1 MKLLLKNIV
10 LSFLTSCILAL
21 IITWNKIFIHQF
33 NFNVMRICSHT
44 FCRHFVFV
52 TAILLMM
59 TYTSIAIGNTGFP
72 GLILQSQTPRSHIS
86 GSVTN
91 ASGDLLAG
99 VTVQAKGTTLVTTTN
114 SNGYYELDA
123 AGTGTLIFSYVG
135 YITQEIPV
143 NGRSRVNVV
152 LNISSSELSQVV
164 VVGYGTQKKE
174 NLTAA
179 VDVVNTKQIESRGNA
194 NVTEMLQGVSP
205 NLNITPGSTVA
216 SEPGGKPA
224 INIRGIGTLTGD
236 YAPYVL
242 VDGVPMDINAVN
254 PSDIQSVTILKD
266 AAAAAI
272 YGSKGAF
279 GVILIT
285 TNTGAGKKKMQI
297 GYSNNISF
305 SSPIGRPHMENSLK
319 YITAFDQ
326 ASINAGLGPNFTQEN
341 YDRIKQYMAGEI
353 KEETW
358 LMPDSSDWV
367 GNGIWSIAGNGNND
381 WMYIFYRDLT
391 MRQKHNVDIS
401 GGGDKT
407 SYYVSAGLWD
417 QPDELRYGG
426 QFYKRYNVTANITAK
441 ATNWMTFKFNSK
453 YINERNR
460 YFNTKEGY
468 DRNTFYHDFY
478 RINSFRPRI
487 LPNGEFSDIS
497 DIPSLIDGGKIDV
510 YGSQYILSLGAILEP
525 VKNWETV
532 ISYNYT
538 NSNTRYDD
546 NKMTV
551 YGTDPRGNKYVHAYP
566 TSSYTTNFAADNN
579 TLFNITSSYNLTLGK
594 HYFYVMGGFESQSDI
609 LNGITG
615 SKNDM
620 LTSSVPSIST
630 STGKIN
636 LSDNKS
642 HWATESFFARFRYNF
657 KEKYLLELNGRYD
670 GSSRFASD
678 SRWGLFPS
686 VSVGYNVSQESFW
699 KTLKPYVNTFKIR
712 GSWGS
717 LGNQQVP
724 NYLYLPTIG
733 MGTNLNW
740 IIGTVRPDFV
750 QAPGLTSANLTWE
763 TITTKNIGFDAGFLD
778 SRLSTSFD
786 YYTRIT
792 SDMFGPAEALP
803 LTLGTSVPQTNNATI
818 RTRGFDLAVTW
829 RDHIGA
835 NITYSV
841 RATISDNVTTVLK
854 YNNPTKSLSTWY
866 EGQTLGEIW
875 GLRTVGI
882 YQSKEDA
889 DKGPDQT
896 LFYPTWGAG
905 DIQYKDLNGDKKITR
920 GSGTANDP
928 GDYTII
934 GNNSSR
940 FPVGLYTELNWKN
953 IDFSMFWQG
962 ILKRDYAFATTN
974 DNAFYG
980 FNGQQ
985 WWGMNAFYKGNN
997 TTLDYWRPEDETNIL
1012 GPNTQSY
1019 YPKPYLSTED
1029 YKNKEIQTRYMQ
1041 NASYFRLKSLTIGYT
1056 VPSGLTRRA
1065 AVGNARIYVSGENLL
1080 TLTSLTK
1087 LIDPEALFNA
1097 GWGVAKGHFLRRIY
1111 SVGINVTFK

>member
-1 MKLLLKNIV
+1 M
-10 LSFLTSCILAL
+10 S
-21 IITWNKIFIHQF
+21 
-33 NFNVMRICSHT
+33 R
-44 FCRHFVFV
+44 
-52 TAILLMM
+52 
-59 TYTSIAIGNTGFP
+59 Y
-72 GLILQSQTPRSHIS
+72 HIS
-86 GSVTN
+86 GTVTN
-91 ASGDLLAG
+91 VSGDLLAG
-99 VTVQAKGTTLVTTTN
+99 VTVQMKRSSIGTTTD
-114 SNGYYELDA
+114 SKGYYELNASGSD
-123 AGTGTLIFSYVG
+123 TLVFSYVG
-135 YITQEIPV
+135 YITQEVPV
-143 NGRSRVNVV
+143 NGKSNVNVI
-152 LNISSSELSQVV
+152 LNVSSSELSQVV
-164 VVGYGTQKKE
+164 VVGYGTQRKE

-179 VDVVNTKQIESRGNA
+179 VDIIDTKQIASRGNA

-205 NLNITPGSTVA
+205 NLNITPGSTTA
-216 SEPGGKPA
+216 SEPGGKPS

-254 PSDIQSVTILKD
+254 SNDIQSITVLKD

-285 TNTGAGKKKMQI
+285 TRSGSMKKKIQI

-305 SSPIGRPHMENSLK
+305 SNPIGRPHMENSLK

-326 ASINAGLGPNFTQEN
+326 ASINAGLGANFTPEN
-341 YDRIKQYMAGEI
+341 YDRIEKYMAGEI

-381 WMYIFYRDLT
+381 WMYIFYKDIT
-391 MRQKHNVDIS
+391 TRQKHNIDIS

-426 QFYKRYNVTANITAK
+426 QFYKRYNVTANITSK
-441 ATNWMTFKFNSK
+441 ATDWMTFKFNSK

-478 RINSFRPRI
+478 RTNSFRPRI

-497 DIPSLIDGGKIDV
+497 DIPSLVDGGKIDV

-538 NSNTRYDD
+538 NSNSRYDD
-546 NKMTV
+546 NKKTI
-551 YGTDPRGNKYVHAYP
+551 YGTDPRGQKYVHAYP
-566 TSSYTTNFAADNN
+566 TSSYTSNFVADNN
-579 TLFNITSSYNLTLGK
+579 TLFNITSSYNIALDK
-594 HYFYVMGGFESQSDI
+594 HDFYVMAGFESQSDL

-630 STGKIN
+630 STGTIN

-642 HWATESFFARFRYNF
+642 HWASESFFGRFRYNF
-657 KEKYLLELNGRYD
+657 REKYLLEVNGRYD

-678 SRWGLFPS
+678 SRWGFFPS
-686 VSVGYNVSQESFW
+686 VSVGYNISQESFW
-699 KTLKPYVNTFKIR
+699 KALKPYVNTFKIR

-740 IIGTVRPDFV
+740 IVGSVRPDFV
-750 QAPGLTSANLTWE
+750 QAPGLTSAGLTWE

-778 SRLSTSFD
+778 GRLSAAFD
-786 YYTRIT
+786 LYTRIT

-818 RTRGFDLAVTW
+818 KTRGFDLDLTW
-829 RDHIGA
+829 RDHIGT

-841 RATISDNVTTVLK
+841 RATISDNVTTVLE

-882 YQSKEDA
+882 YQSDEDA
-889 DKGPDQT
+889 GKGPDQT

-905 DIQYKDLNGDKKITR
+905 DIQYKDLDGDNKITR
-920 GSGTANDP
+920 GSGTADDP

-940 FPVGLYTELNWKN
+940 YPVGLYGELKWKN

-962 ILKRDYAFATTN
+962 ILKREYAFARAN

-980 FNGQQ
+980 FNGEQ

-997 TTLDYWRPEDETNIL
+997 TTLDYWRPGDESNIL

-1041 NASYFRLKSLTIGYT
+1041 KASYFRLKSLTIGYT
-1056 VPSGLTRRA
+1056 VPSNLTRRV
-1065 AVGNARIYVSGENLL
+1065 AVENARIYVSGENLL
-1080 TLTSLTK
+1080 TFTPLTK
-1087 LIDPEALFNA
+1087 LVDPEALFNS
-1097 GWGVAKGHFLRRIY
+1097 GWGVAKGHFLRRIF

>member
-1 MKLLLKNIV
+1 MRMRVHIFYRYFGFIMA
-10 LSFLTSCILAL
+10 LSLMAHASVAGDKMHFLNLPLADEHL
-21 IITWNKIFIHQF
+21 QF
-33 NFNVMRICSHT
+33 RVAGT
-44 FCRHFVFV
+44 V
-52 TAILLMM
+52 TG
-59 TYTSIAIGNTGFP
+59 T
-72 GLILQSQTPRSHIS
+72 
-86 GSVTN
+86 
-91 ASGDLLAG
+91 SGDVLTG
-99 VTVQAKGTTLVTTTN
+99 VTVQVKRTASGTATDSKGH
-114 SNGYYELDA
+114 YELDA
-123 AGTGTLIFSYVG
+123 SGSDTLVFSYVG
-135 YITQEIPV
+135 YVTQEVPV
-143 NGRSRVNVV
+143 NGRGNVNVV
-152 LNISSSELSQVV
+152 LSVSSSELSQVV

-179 VDVVNTKQIESRGNA
+179 VDIIDTKQIASRGNA

-205 NLNITPGSTVA
+205 NLNITPGSTTA
-216 SEPGGKPA
+216 SEPGGKPS

-254 PSDIQSVTILKD
+254 ANDIQSITVLKD

-285 TNTGAGKKKMQI
+285 TRSGSRNKKIQI

-305 SSPIGRPHMENSLK
+305 STPIGRPHMENSLK

-326 ASINAGLGPNFTQEN
+326 ASINAGLGANFTPEN
-341 YDRIKQYMAGEI
+341 YERIKKYMAGEI

-358 LMPDSSDWV
+358 LKPDSSDWM

-381 WMYIFYRDLT
+381 WMYIFYKDIT
-391 MRQKHNVDIS
+391 TRQKHNIDIS

-407 SYYVSAGLWD
+407 SYYMSAGLWD

-426 QFYKRYNVTANITAK
+426 QFYKRYNVTANITSR
-441 ATNWMTFKFNSK
+441 ATNWMTVKFNSK

-468 DRNTFYHDFY
+468 DRNVFYHDFY

-497 DIPSLIDGGKIDV
+497 DIPSLVDGGKADV

-525 VKNWETV
+525 VKNWETA

-538 NSNTRYDD
+538 NSNSRYDD
-546 NKMTV
+546 NKKTI
-551 YGTDPRGNKYVHAYP
+551 YGTDPRGEKYVHAYP
-566 TSSYTTNFAADNN
+566 TSSYTSNFVTDNN
-579 TLFNITSSYNLTLGK
+579 TLFNITSSYNVALNK
-594 HYFYVMGGFESQSDI
+594 HNFYVMAGFESQSDL

-642 HWATESFFARFRYNF
+642 HWATESFFGRFRYNF

-678 SRWGLFPS
+678 SRWGFFPS
-686 VSVGYNVSQESFW
+686 VSVGYSLSQESFW
-699 KTLKPYVNTFKIR
+699 KALKPYVNTFKIR

-724 NYLYLPTIG
+724 NYLYLPTLG

-750 QAPGLTSANLTWE
+750 QAPGLTSADLTWE

-778 SRLSTSFD
+778 GRLSATFD
-786 YYTRIT
+786 LYTRIT

-818 RTRGFDLAVTW
+818 RTRGFDLDLTW
-829 RDHIGA
+829 RDNISA
-835 NITYSV
+835 NLAYSV
-841 RATISDNVTTVLK
+841 RATLSDNVSTVLK

-866 EGQTLGEIW
+866 AGQTLGEIW
-875 GLRTVGI
+875 GLKTVGI
-882 YQSKEDA
+882 YQSDEDA
-889 DKGPDQT
+889 GKGPDQT
-896 LFYPTWGAG
+896 LFYPTWKAG
-905 DIQYKDLNGDKKITR
+905 DIQYKDLTGDKKITR
-920 GSGTANDP
+920 GSWTADDP

-940 FPVGLYTELNWKN
+940 YPVGLYGELRWKN

-962 ILKRDYAFATTN
+962 VLKREYAFATAN

-985 WWGMNAFYKGNN
+985 WWGMNAFYQGNN
-997 TTLDYWRPEDETNIL
+997 TTLDYWRPESETNIL
-1012 GPNTQSY
+1012 GPNTQAY

-1029 YKNKEIQTRYMQ
+1029 YKNKQIQTRYMQ
-1041 NASYFRLKSLTIGYT
+1041 KASYFRLKSLTIGYT
-1056 VPSGLTRRA
+1056 VPSNLTRKV
-1065 AVGNARIYVSGENLL
+1065 AVENARIYVSGENLL
-1080 TLTSLTK
+1080 TLTPLTK
-1087 LIDPEALFNA
+1087 LIDPEALFNS
-1097 GWGVAKGHFLRRIY
+1097 GWGVAKGHFLRRIF